1 MVPWQIKAI
10 LNRRETL
17 RQVYD
22 DRMSLQ
28 GERSVIAEDPAQM
41 AALTRYLNMMPQHMA
56 APARRY
62 ITRQHLEWA
71 VSGKALGR
79 DLTNQDGHIYI
90 NVSWY
95 RHLSTA
101 DVDDLCTALESWPV
115 KEYLGKTGQGVLL
128 VKKPKKPV
136 SPSNLRGITLA
147 PHILK
152 MEPTAYFDT
161 RDQEVYERVLGG
173 PYIVGGM
180 KGVSIVE
187 VVRITLFVHD
197 MPMMARISHDILL
210 LDDEKYFDRLAQD
223 GHAIIGAHIGM
234 GTDRELRNQ
243 TTGYQYIILLRLG
256 AWESPFVS
264 MGAGVP
270 QGSIQGCQAGN
281 TCALP
286 YVAALNTHV
295 GPNRPVP
302 LYSGARRWV
311 DDTFLAAANIDVPR
325 GLTGHALAIELPC
338 RGSWWTRPPTRGR
351 SCGSP
356 DPARM
361 PDTGRRNLG
370 ADRGSPHSR
379 PLPTGRGVADPGPSF
394 AYCARDAPHCRY
406 PCCLS

>member
-1 MVPWQIKAI
+1 MVPWQNKAI

-17 RQVYD
+17 RQAYG
-22 DRMSLQ
+22 DRTALH
-28 GERSVIAEDPAQM
+28 GDRPVTADGPVRL
-41 AALTRYLNMMPQHMA
+41 AALTRYLGMMPRHSA

-62 ITRQHLEWA
+62 ITQQHLERVA
-71 VSGKALGR
+71 SGKVLGR
-79 DLTNQDGHIYI
+79 DLTNDDGHIYI
-90 NVSWY
+90 DISWY
-95 RHLSTA
+95 RHLSPE
-101 DVDDLCTALESWPV
+101 DVDDLCTTLESWPV
-115 KEYLGKTGQGVLL
+115 KKYLGKTGQVVLL
-128 VKKPKKPV
+128 VKKPKRPIT
-136 SPSNLRGITLA
+136 PANLRGITLA
-147 PHILK
+147 SHISK
-152 MEPTAYFDT
+152 VEPTAYFDT
-161 RDQEVYERVLGG
+161 RDQEVCERVLGG

-187 VVRITLFVHD
+187 VIRIGLFAHD
-197 MPMMARISHDILL
+197 MAMMAGISHDILL
-210 LDDEKYFDRLAQD
+210 LDDEKYFDHLAQD
-223 GHAIIGAHIGM
+223 GRAIIGAHIGL
-234 GTDRELRNQ
+234 GTDRQLRNH
-243 TTGYQYIILLRLG
+243 TTGYRYIIPLG
-256 AWESPFVS
+256 AWESPVVS

-270 QGSIQGCQAGN
+270 QGSIQGVQAGN